1 MVIRRIKKRDWESVY
16 RQITTY
22 GRGAPLSPQY
32 DLDITC
38 NGVDYILKVQ
48 PAEPRQIAVLQALQ
62 TATGDRRTGEKDYL
76 LIENNALLSAFLD
89 ILLFQGLQK
98 RRT

>member
-1 MVIRRIKKRDWESVY
+1 MVIRRIRERDWESVY

-62 TATGDRRTGEKDYL
+62 TIRCRPLRATGEPEKKTT
-76 LIENNALLSAFLD
+76 S
-89 ILLFQGLQK
+89 
-98 RRT
+98 

>member
-1 MVIRRIKKRDWESVY
+1 MVIRRIRERDWESVY

-38 NGVDYILKVQ
+38 N
-48 PAEPRQIAVLQALQ
+48 
-62 TATGDRRTGEKDYL
+62 RRTGEKDYL